1 MSRRSR
7 SYRSNTDESVRES
20 RENPAPTRTRKER
33 AMTRRIPIASLAAG
47 FALVFA
53 VNATAQDLGA
63 LKNAATGSGLDMGSL
78 TSGTAGNAAGILQFC
93 ISNNYLGGTDLTN
106 AGSMK
111 DKLVG
116 KLGGQDKADADSG
129 YAAGAQGNVIG
140 GDGKSVSIADMGSLE
155 NKLTQQGCQAVLSHA
170 SSLL

>member
-1 MSRRSR
+1 
-7 SYRSNTDESVRES
+7 
-20 RENPAPTRTRKER
+20 
-33 AMTRRIPIASLAAG
+33 MTPRIPIASLAAG
-47 FALVFA
+47 FVLTFA
-53 VNATAQDLGA
+53 VSAAAQDLGA
-63 LKNAATGSGLDMGSL
+63 LKNAATGGLDMGSL

-93 ISNNYLGGTDLTN
+93 ITNNYLDGADLTS

-129 YAAGAQGNVIG
+129 YTAGTQGNVIG

>member
-1 MSRRSR
+1 
-7 SYRSNTDESVRES
+7 
-20 RENPAPTRTRKER
+20 
-33 AMTRRIPIASLAAG
+33 MTPRISIASLAAG
-47 FALVFA
+47 FVLTFA
-53 VNATAQDLGA
+53 VSAAAQDLGA
-63 LKNAATGSGLDMGSL
+63 LKNAATGGLDMGSL

-93 ISNNYLGGTDLTN
+93 ITNNYLDGADLTN

-129 YAAGAQGNVIG
+129 YTAGTQGNVIG

>member
-1 MSRRSR
+1 M
-7 SYRSNTDESVRES
+7 N
-20 RENPAPTRTRKER
+20 
-33 AMTRRIPIASLAAG
+33 RRISIASVATG

-63 LKNAATGSGLDMGSL
+63 LKKAVPGGGGLDLGSL
-78 TSGTAGNAAGILQFC
+78 ASGSAGNAAGILQYC
-93 ISNNYLGGTDLTN
+93 VTNNFLGGADLTN

-116 KLGGQDKADADSG
+116 KLGGQDKADADPG
-129 YAAGAQGNVIG
+129 FAAGMQGNVVG
-140 GDGKSVSIADMGSLE
+140 GDGKSTSIADMGSLE
-155 NKLTQQGCQAVLSHA
+155 SKLTQSACKAVLDHA

>member
-1 MSRRSR
+1 
-7 SYRSNTDESVRES
+7 
-20 RENPAPTRTRKER
+20 
-33 AMTRRIPIASLAAG
+33 MTPRISIASLAAG
-47 FALVFA
+47 FALTFA
-53 VNATAQDLGA
+53 VSAAAQDLGA
-63 LKNAATGSGLDMGSL
+63 LKNAATGGLDTGSL
-78 TSGTAGNAAGILQFC
+78 TSGTAGNAAGVLQFC
-93 ISNNYLGGTDLTN
+93 ITNNYLGGADLTN

-129 YAAGAQGNVIG
+129 YTAGAAGNVIG

>member
-1 MSRRSR
+1 
-7 SYRSNTDESVRES
+7 
-20 RENPAPTRTRKER
+20 
-33 AMTRRIPIASLAAG
+33 MTPRIPIASLAAG
-47 FALVFA
+47 FVLTFA
-53 VNATAQDLGA
+53 VSAAAQDLGA
-63 LKNAATGSGLDMGSL
+63 LKNAATGGLDMGSL

-93 ISNNYLGGTDLTN
+93 ITNNYLDGADLTN

-129 YAAGAQGNVIG
+129 YTAGTQGNVIG